1 MKILGNFVP
10 FEFGY
15 QFNQTKIN
23 LETHQITF
31 ETVCYWKSCNVW
43 NSFYWGSPTYMK
55 TTNTVSTTTVFGLCT
70 CKWGFQHQQG
80 TTVQSH

>member
-23 LETHQITF
+23 LDL
-31 ETVCYWKSCNVW
+31 W
-43 NSFYWGSPTYMK
+43 NSCY
-55 TTNTVSTTTVFGLCT
+55 LCSLDLP
-70 CKWGFQHQQG
+70 KISSVKFNAAWEIPALFQIDMLQDLIVLDKIYKRG
-80 TTVQSH
+80 

>member
-23 LETHQITF
+23 LENPLDSVLVEI
-31 ETVCYWKSCNVW
+31 V
-43 NSFYWGSPTYMK
+43 
-55 TTNTVSTTTVFGLCT
+55 
-70 CKWGFQHQQG
+70 
-80 TTVQSH
+80 